1 MDFNIDFVYLIS
13 LIPDLLPFI
22 PLTLFLAIVT
32 MVIAVV
38 LGMVIALVLRS
49 GIPVLTHLAIAYV
62 SFFRAIPSLV
72 QLFLIYYGLPQ
83 IFPALSGMTAIAAAI
98 LGLSLKQAAYLAEIF
113 RAALASVDKGQME
126 ACLSVGM
133 TRVQSFRRVILPQ
146 AVRNATPATGNIF
159 IGLIKETS
167 LAFTLGVVE
176 LFAQGRILAAS
187 SLRFFET
194 YLALALLYWA
204 MIIIYTFIQQ
214 ALEKRMERPYQ
225 S

>member
-1 MDFNIDFVYLIS
+1 MNFNIDFVYLIS

-38 LGMVIALVLRS
+38 LGMGIALVLRS